1 MGHKRID
8 ISHMSR
14 TNNMMGHKRIDI
26 SHMSRTNNM
35 MGYKRID
42 ISHMSHAD
50 NMGDIKEYI
59 SYICPIRANGEV
71 NQKSVGGKFFLDISV
86 QGNIIVIE
94 NKILFTE
101 IR

>member
-8 ISHMSR
+8 ISHMSHA
-14 TNNMMGHKRIDI
+14 NNVMGYKRIDI
-26 SHMSRTNNM
+26 SHMSHADNM
-35 MGYKRID
+35 MGHKRIN

-71 NQKSVGGKFFLDISV
+71 NQKSVGGKNFP
-86 QGNIIVIE
+86 
-94 NKILFTE
+94 
-101 IR
+101 

>member
-1 MGHKRID
+1 MGHRQWFFLH
-8 ISHMSR
+8 ISHA
-14 TNNMMGHKRIDI
+14 NNMMGHKRIDI
-26 SHMSRTNNM
+26 SHMSHADNM
-35 MGYKRID
+35 MGHKRID